1 MATGGKL
8 ENLTQPTAVEKAME
22 EFRVLGRDAFIE
34 KYGFR
39 RSRDFF
45 VVHEGRA
52 YDSKPLAAAAH
63 GHQRGFEPLE
73 PDDFSGGDPVIRAF
87 KRLGFHVGKVT
98 SA

>member
-45 VVHEGRA
+45 VVHKDA
-52 YDSKPLAAAAH
+52 PTTASP
-63 GHQRGFEPLE
+63 
-73 PDDFSGGDPVIRAF
+73 
-87 KRLGFHVGKVT
+87 
-98 SA
+98 

>member
-45 VVHEGRA
+45 VVHKDA
-52 YDSKPLAAAAH
+52 PTTASPW
-63 GHQRGFEPLE
+63 
-73 PDDFSGGDPVIRAF
+73 
-87 KRLGFHVGKVT
+87 RLPRMAT
-98 SA
+98 SLVSNRSNRTISRVANP